1 MFQPHSVR
9 SLLRRRNNSRF
20 ETEEKIEAMA
30 GGDPDMEG
38 IVETK
43 LIIKGKHPVT

>member
-9 SLLRRRNNSRF
+9 ALLRRRNNSRF
-20 ETEEKIEAMA
+20 DTEEKTEPMA

-38 IVETK
+38 VVETK
-43 LIIKGKHPVT
+43 LMIKGTQPIT